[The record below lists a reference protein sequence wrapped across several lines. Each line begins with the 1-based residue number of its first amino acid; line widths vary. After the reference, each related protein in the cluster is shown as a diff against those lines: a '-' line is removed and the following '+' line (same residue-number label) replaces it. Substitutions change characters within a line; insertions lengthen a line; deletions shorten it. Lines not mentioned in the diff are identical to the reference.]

1 MCAEYHKACPLM
13 DDGYHSLPFGIGL
26 GLWLVVLL
34 CFMTCGLACV
44 VFFSFHH
51 CSALNSLIF
60 RGFCVIRS
68 EVYIFFIVVVQCVD
82 LPQSSA
88 SPQAVLSATCTSF
101 LTSSAVRMAKPLL
114 HCCWDQ
120 VRNDVIALF
129 R

>member
-1 MCAEYHKACPLM
+1 
-13 DDGYHSLPFGIGL
+13 
-26 GLWLVVLL
+26 
-34 CFMTCGLACV
+34 MTCGLACV

-51 CSALNSLIF
+51 CSALNSFIF

-88 SPQAVLSATCTSF
+88 SPKLFYLLHVPLF
-101 LTSSAVRMAKPLL
+101 LASSAVRMAKPLL
-114 HCCWDQ
+114 HCCWDL
-120 VRNDVIALF
+120 VRNNFIALF